1 MLPQKVLSTQADT
14 AAFLPPRNRN
24 KELLVDYERGGR
36 AIQDASDGLDVYD
49 WRGRYVGTDFI
60 LDVPPGIVAPT
71 TLFSV
76 ADVTEF
82 QFTFDQNMQPFVT
95 YRLDNGEAYYRW
107 FDSTIPDFRTDQLPA
122 GARSP
127 RCALDD
133 KRALAGTQAG
143 ASDIILAYIRDDA
156 LKFRAQ
162 ADRYDTEYALAAG
175 DLADYGLGQIGM
187 NRVWRFQFQ
196 LVARADT

>member
-24 KELLVDYERGGR
+24 KELLIDYERGGR
-36 AIQDASDGLDVYD
+36 GIQDASDGLDIYD
-49 WRGRYVGTDFI
+49 WRGNYAGNDFI
-60 LDVPPGIVAPT
+60 VEIPGIVSPT

-82 QFTFDQNMQPFVT
+82 QFTFDQNMQPFVA
-95 YRLDNGEAYYRW
+95 YRLENGEAYYRW

-122 GARSP
+122 GSRSP

-143 ASDIILAYIRDDA
+143 ASDIVLAYIRDGSLYA
-156 LKFRAQ
+156 RSQ
-162 ADRYDTEYALAAG
+162 SDRYDTEYELS
-175 DLADYGLGQIGM
+175 DVNSNYELGQIGM
-187 NRVWRFQFQ
+187 NLIWRFQFQ
-196 LVARADT
+196 LRGRAA